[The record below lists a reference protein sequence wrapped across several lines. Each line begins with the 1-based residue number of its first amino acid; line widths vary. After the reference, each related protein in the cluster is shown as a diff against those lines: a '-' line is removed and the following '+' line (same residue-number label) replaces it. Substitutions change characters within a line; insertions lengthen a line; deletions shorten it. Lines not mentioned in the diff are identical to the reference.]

1 MYCSNRKNLEDA
13 MDNLVALVGSSEVLD
28 SVVRSMST
36 DELDNLVDWLYEQ
49 YEVYDWDDDDD
60 DEE

>member
-1 MYCSNRKNLEDA
+1 MYWSNRKNLEDA

-28 SVVRSMST
+28 SVVRSMPT